1 MIYTLIA
8 FVFVGCMSLLVME
21 KGLLIGSTQT
31 GFHLDCKYLTGFDV
45 VHRDYYYIAGSVET
59 CPRMVNLSIR

>member
-1 MIYTLIA
+1 
-8 FVFVGCMSLLVME
+8 MSLLVME